1 MSAEIQNTKAFADV
15 PKAVIFDTDNTIYP
29 YEPAHRNAMMATEDK
44 AMEILGVSREQFQI
58 AYREAR
64 GAIKKHLGETASSH
78 SRLLYFQR
86 TIEILGL
93 RTQLLLTLD
102 LEQTYWR
109 TFLSSC
115 EIFPSV
121 REFIHE
127 IRSCGIHTAI
137 ITDLTSQI
145 QFRKIIYFGLDTL
158 FDYVVTS
165 EEAGVD
171 KPAIVPFEIALEKLK
186 IPAKNIWMIGDSA
199 ANDIRGARA
208 FGMVTLQKYHKGVVI
223 GKGDCAADMVFHDF
237 AYLRCFFRQ
246 RFPASDIGSEK
257 LEESMHLRT
266 VGA

>member
-1 MSAEIQNTKAFADV
+1 MTVDIHNKSAFADL
-15 PKAVIFDTDNTIYP
+15 PKAIIFDTDNTIYP
-29 YEPAHRNAMMATEDK
+29 YEPAHRNAMLATEAK
-44 AMEILGVSREQFQI
+44 ATEILGVSREQFQV

-86 TIEILGL
+86 AIEILGL

-115 EIFPSV
+115 EMFSGV
-121 REFIHE
+121 REFIHD
-127 IRSCGIHTAI
+127 IRSGGIHTAI

-165 EEAGVD
+165 EEAGAD
-171 KPAIVPFEIALEKLK
+171 KPAGVPFEIALEKLK
-186 IPAKNIWMIGDSA
+186 IPAKSVWMIGDSA
-199 ANDIRGARA
+199 VNDIRGARA
-208 FGMVTLQKYHKGVVI
+208 FGMVTLQKYHKGVAI
-223 GKGDCAADMVFHDF
+223 GTGDSAADLIFHEFTD
-237 AYLRCFFRQ
+237 LQRFFRQ
-246 RFPASDIGSEK
+246 RFPDSDNVVERFSESAK
-257 LEESMHLRT
+257 R
-266 VGA
+266 AAARA

>member
-1 MSAEIQNTKAFADV
+1 MSVEIQNETAFHKV
-15 PKAVIFDTDNTIYP
+15 PEAVIFDTDNTIYP
-29 YEPAHRNAMMATEDK
+29 YEPAHRIAMDATEEK
-44 AMEILGVSREQFQI
+44 ATQLLGVSRTQFQY

-64 GAIKKHLGETASSH
+64 NAIKKHLGETASSH

-86 TIEILGL
+86 AIETLGL

-115 EIFPSV
+115 EIFPEV
-121 REFIHE
+121 RDFIHD
-127 IRSCGIHTAI
+127 IRSRGIHTAI

-171 KPAIVPFEIALEKLK
+171 KPAGVPFEIALEKLK
-186 IPAKNIWMIGDSA
+186 VAPERVWMIGDSA
-199 ANDIRGARA
+199 TNDIRGARV
-208 FGMVTLQKYHKGVVI
+208 FGMVTLQKCHQGVLV
-223 GKGDCAADMVFHDF
+223 GKDDCAADIVFHEF
-237 AYLRCFFRQ
+237 SELRRFFRK
-246 RFPASDIGSEK
+246 RYPASPD
-257 LEESMHLRT
+257 LRNNVEEAS
-266 VGA
+266 VVKVA